1 VLIFNLSHQVSGQLE
16 SIAAVILVTGHPVPV
31 ELEACWNPDALG
43 LEDKTLLPQPGIEP
57 RFLGH
62 PSRILVTTVTE
73 RLLTLM
79 RNVLEI
85 FYLE

>member
-1 VLIFNLSHQVSGQLE
+1 VLIFNLGQVSGQLE
-16 SIAAVILVTGHPVPV
+16 SIAAVVLVRGHPVPV
-31 ELEACWNPDALG
+31 ELEAGWNPDVLG
-43 LEDKTLLPQPGIEP
+43 LEDKKFLSQPGIGT
-57 RFLGH
+57 RFFGH
-62 PSRILVTTVTE
+62 HSRILVTTVTE

>member
-1 VLIFNLSHQVSGQLE
+1 VLIFNLGQVSGQLE
-16 SIAAVILVTGHPVPV
+16 SIAAVVLVRGHPVPV
-31 ELEACWNPDALG
+31 ELEAGWNPDVLG
-43 LEDKTLLPQPGIEP
+43 LEDKMFLSQPGIGP
-57 RFLGH
+57 RFFGH
-62 PSRILVTTVTE
+62 PRILVTTVTE

>member
-1 VLIFNLSHQVSGQLE
+1 VLIFNLGQVGGQLE
-16 SIAAVILVTGHPVPV
+16 SIAAVVFVRGHPIPV
-31 ELEACWNPDALG
+31 EFVAGWNPDALG
-43 LEDKTLLPQPGIEP
+43 LEDKNLLSQPGIGP

-62 PSRILVTTVTE
+62 PSRILVTTRTE